1 MRPGHREIEVF
12 NKVEVC
18 QNLVYN
24 GSLSSSHAIV
34 SNARA
39 RSTPPPLCPWR
50 QDNLNRVGARHV
62 NAYALDVEGAELSP
76 LRGGRR
82 AVAAPVSCFFF
93 SLLADTAIPFLYCER
108 RLKTATT
115 ATRPS
120 VAFECLVCHAAAKR
134 AP

>member
-62 NAYALDVEGAELSP
+62 NAYVLDVEGAELSP
-76 LRGGRR
+76 LQSHGWHRYSF
-82 AVAAPVSCFFF
+82 PV
-93 SLLADTAIPFLYCER
+93 L
-108 RLKTATT
+108 
-115 ATRPS
+115 
-120 VAFECLVCHAAAKR
+120 
-134 AP
+134 